1 MASKKFVDVV
11 KWFSRISMVIG
22 WLGDSISKF
31 PDLNEEEPDENDNK
45 DNKEDEV

>member
-11 KWFSRISMVIG
+11 KWFRRISLVIG

-31 PDLNEEEPDENDNK
+31 PDLNEEEPNENDNE
-45 DNKEDEV
+45 DNKEDEG